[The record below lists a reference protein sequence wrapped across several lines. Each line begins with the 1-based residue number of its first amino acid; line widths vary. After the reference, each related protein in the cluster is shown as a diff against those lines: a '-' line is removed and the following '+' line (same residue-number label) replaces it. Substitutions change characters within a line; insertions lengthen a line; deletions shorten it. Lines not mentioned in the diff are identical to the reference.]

1 MTLVLLRFAIGC
13 VRAWT
18 RLYTSRMPPALRE
31 TRRAEIESDLWEC
44 QRDAARDRVIGAAF
58 HILLRLLIGMPD
70 DLGWRVEQ
78 SALAG
83 TFTQGGIAMAA
94 RVAGAAVFIVILWAI
109 DVDAGRRQAIQLPVA
124 GNGPVFEIASIKSNP
139 TGFGGPTTTRIQ
151 PGGRFVATNIPV
163 LLLIGQAYQ
172 VQGYRLLG
180 GPRWITTDRFDIN
193 AKAEVE
199 LFPRAGVRPLEGA
212 LRGLL
217 ADRFKLVVHF
227 ETRQLPIYEL
237 VLARSDGR
245 LGPNLTRSSTTDCE
259 AVLAAVQGRGG
270 GPPPPPG
277 GPVLPCTVR
286 TGNGTFSANGRSPAQ
301 LAGILSAYV
310 ERRVVDQTGLTGLFD
325 AELTWTPDQIQRLPG
340 TDDPAAIDPD
350 APSILT
356 AVQEQLGLRLRPA
369 KGPVEVLVIDSVQ
382 RPTPN

>member
-1 MTLVLLRFAIGC
+1 
-13 VRAWT
+13 
-18 RLYTSRMPPALRE
+18 
-31 TRRAEIESDLWEC
+31 
-44 QRDAARDRVIGAAF
+44 
-58 HILLRLLIGMPD
+58 
-70 DLGWRVEQ
+70 
-78 SALAG
+78 
-83 TFTQGGIAMAA
+83 
-94 RVAGAAVFIVILWAI
+94 
-109 DVDAGRRQAIQLPVA
+109 
-124 GNGPVFEIASIKSNP
+124 
-139 TGFGGPTTTRIQ
+139 
-151 PGGRFVATNIPV
+151 
-163 LLLIGQAYQ
+163 
-172 VQGYRLLG
+172 
-180 GPRWITTDRFDIN
+180 
-193 AKAEVE
+193 
-199 LFPRAGVRPLEGA
+199 
-212 LRGLL
+212 
-217 ADRFKLVVHF
+217 
-227 ETRQLPIYEL
+227 
-237 VLARSDGR
+237 
-245 LGPNLTRSSTTDCE
+245 TDCE